1 MAYEYDRVER
11 EDGGGSF
18 LMGLLAGT
26 VLGAGLGMLFAPKA
40 GVEVRKQLSEQAT
53 RLRSTATDT
62 IQQASEKLSQASQ
75 QASEKLSH
83 VSQQASEKIGQASDK
98 VEPDGGPRAR
108 RLRPRQDGHHSDGM
122 TEQTATRIANVALGA
137 AALGA
142 AFIIVRTPP
151 LRRMAHWLGDDGAD
165 GRDPRVAGAG
175 GAARVGSE
183 RRAARYDGR
192 VMAQAARRVPRGRRV
207 LARARVEIRLTA
219 LAIWR
224 GITGVYNSDDLT
236 FASSIA
242 YYSLL
247 SLFPFF
253 LLALSIVA
261 LVTDSQA
268 DRDAVAG
275 FVFRYFPRQFDFVTV
290 QLAALQRAQLRLG
303 VAGSVLLVW
312 AAMGVFGAITSAVNH
327 AWGVEKQPSYLK
339 HKLIS
344 FVMLVV
350 AALLLLLG
358 LLTVSAINVVE
369 ARWFAGVI
377 AATPRLL
384 VLQGLAVRWATTVL
398 FILVVGLVFYFVPN
412 AKVRFRDVWV
422 GAVLTGLLWRGAL
435 ALFSGYVRD
444 LSRFNMLHGSIA
456 AVVVFLLWV
465 YVSAVILL
473 YGVEVT
479 AAYARLRRHRR

>member
-1 MAYEYDRVER
+1 
-11 EDGGGSF
+11 
-18 LMGLLAGT
+18 
-26 VLGAGLGMLFAPKA
+26 
-40 GVEVRKQLSEQAT
+40 
-53 RLRSTATDT
+53 
-62 IQQASEKLSQASQ
+62 
-75 QASEKLSH
+75 
-83 VSQQASEKIGQASDK
+83 
-98 VEPDGGPRAR
+98 
-108 RLRPRQDGHHSDGM
+108 
-122 TEQTATRIANVALGA
+122 
-137 AALGA
+137 
-142 AFIIVRTPP
+142 
-151 LRRMAHWLGDDGAD
+151 
-165 GRDPRVAGAG
+165 
-175 GAARVGSE
+175 
-183 RRAARYDGR
+183 
-192 VMAQAARRVPRGRRV
+192 VPRGRRA
-207 LARARVEIRLTA
+207 LARARVEIRLTS

-224 GITGVYNSDDLT
+224 GITGVYQSDDLT

-242 YYSLL
+242 YYALL
-247 SLFPFF
+247 SLFPFC

-290 QLAALQRAQLRLG
+290 QLEALQRAQLRLG

-312 AAMGVFGAITSAVNH
+312 AAMGVFGAVTSAVNH
-327 AWGVEKQPSYLK
+327 AWGVDKQPSYLK

-350 AALLLLLG
+350 AGLLLLLA
-358 LLTVSAINVVE
+358 LLTVSAINVAE

-422 GAVLTGLLWRGAL
+422 GAVLTGFLWRGAL
-435 ALFSGYVRD
+435 ALFSAYVRD

-479 AAYARLRRHRR
+479 AAYARLRRHRAESAPAAPTPRE